1 MDFLIPRDEAKE
13 KRPTFENTIY
23 NYDRR
28 KRQTLILDIDGQLT
42 SSGTDFTLLLDEP
55 LTIDKSSDIFLDT
68 VITFDLTHKNT
79 DATDGKN
86 ICFLIGI
93 DQFNINSIGGS
104 KATAGTLDPPDPQRP
119 FNGHLRNKIL
129 IPNEESAAGGDKAAT
144 HKGKKMN
151 YICQIDPCRLTKITG
166 SVTDLAGAATFHG
179 ADKGRMLIEF
189 VIVSRD

>member
-1 MDFLIPRDEAKE
+1 MDFLIPHDETKE

-28 KRQTLILDIDGQLT
+28 KRQTLLLDIDEQLNST

-68 VITFDLTHKNT
+68 VITFDLNHKNT
-79 DATDGKN
+79 NTDGKN

-104 KATAGTLDPPDPQRP
+104 AATGTDPQSA

-129 IPNEESAAGGDKAAT
+129 IPNEEGATGGNKAAT

-166 SVTDLAGAATFHG
+166 SVTDLDGAPTFNST
-179 ADKGRMLIEF
+179 DKGRMLIEF